1 MVVTAGETAS
11 VRQPANCAP
20 SRSPTSGT
28 GTGAGVRA
36 SAIWSSAATT
46 WPSSLDVDPGAVP
59 LRKREHDVQMPYRIA
74 IGSGW
79 VDPADPFDAVPGD
92 GGAEPEQVWMYL
104 VVSVL
109 DRDRYGRETAAA
121 WTAGAKLRSGVS
133 PGPGLRNRDP
143 AYVSGP
149 LPEPVRRGA
158 RP

>member
-1 MVVTAGETAS
+1 
-11 VRQPANCAP
+11 
-20 SRSPTSGT
+20 
-28 GTGAGVRA
+28 
-36 SAIWSSAATT
+36 
-46 WPSSLDVDPGAVP
+46 
-59 LRKREHDVQMPYRIA
+59 MPYRIA

-79 VDPADPFDAVPGD
+79 VDPADHLDAVPAD
-92 GGAEPEQVWMYL
+92 GEAEPERVWMYL

-133 PGPGLRNRDP
+133 SGPGLRNRDP